1 MLDAEYPQARGVRL
15 RCVSA
20 PTGPQTTSMCSVS
33 CRGIYHKMRS
43 ELWWTFVTHPGDS
56 PLLNPFLSLRLKS
69 YTYLVPGCAPSA
81 GGNGETQAS
90 AGRARWAGAYPLGS
104 GRAWGL
110 PPCRARPGT
119 HAQPLLRMLTS
130 ILYSRPCPDLA
141 ADVATGR
148 VLDWCQI

>member
-81 GGNGETQAS
+81 GGNGEMQAS
-90 AGRARWAGAYPLGS
+90 AGRARWAGAHPPGFRGGL
-104 GRAWGL
+104 RAATV
-110 PPCRARPGT
+110 PRPAWY
-119 HAQPLLRMLTS
+119 AQPWLRMLTS

>member
-81 GGNGETQAS
+81 GGNGGMQAS
-90 AGRARWAGAYPLGS
+90 AGRARWAGAHPPWVPGGLAGHH
-104 GRAWGL
+104 RAAPGL
-110 PPCRARPGT
+110 VRTA
-119 HAQPLLRMLTS
+119 
-130 ILYSRPCPDLA
+130 LA
-141 ADVATGR
+141 ADAYIYVYSIVDLAQT
-148 VLDWCQI
+148 